1 MHSEKMKGSY
11 IKAYVWK
18 SFRMASRNFITIY
31 IEILAPPHVKFRP
44 GVKFSVSTRVEKNWC
59 HTWVSTH
66 DKTNI
71 FYFISPGVKLYL
83 QRFAAYFTKMLYGK
97 RRFVCRLQDYIKTTM
112 LDFINKISS
121 MFNFK
126 TFKIV
131 LLTAIDSKIV
141 AASLY

>member
-31 IEILAPPHVKFRP
+31 IEILAPSRVKFRP
-44 GVKFSVSTRVEKNWC
+44 GVKFSISNRVEKNWC

-66 DKTNI
+66 GKTNI
-71 FYFISPGVKLYL
+71 FLL
-83 QRFAAYFTKMLYGK
+83 HFTKMLYGK
-97 RRFVCRLQDYIKTTM
+97 RRFVCGLQDHIKTTM